1 MVPHDNELNF
11 AHNAI
16 DQLFGCM
23 DIKRVF
29 CVDDEYARSI
39 TVEDVIGYCA
49 DMKADDLSGIP
60 LLKDVAAFKDADE
73 DVFNDRLQNDWDKFD
88 EEQQKDIYR
97 KIRHLAG
104 AKDEPD
110 IGKALQLREILS
122 KHDFKEFSL
131 AEWKNNKEN
140 VLKEAKEKNTLIL
153 FDQDMRPEDGTDE
166 EGIKQI
172 TAMLSKED
180 LSGIY
185 CGLLSHTGSID
196 EEPEKWEQLSNDYGV
211 PKSNFLFIA
220 KDRLNKPLGFARM
233 LKLMT
238 ISPDCHLLNLKAKEI
253 YREALDKAKEE
264 IDKIGIYDF
273 EHIVFSHSQEE
284 GTWEPDML
292 FRLYSL
298 FHRKITIQ
306 EARGDD
312 ELNALL
318 NRIRKVSQIPL
329 PSKAEETPKHN
340 SWRIQKE
347 ELYMDADYINGLHL
361 PIELGDIFEYTSGNG
376 NTKKYVLLG
385 QPCDLMVRPKK
396 PNSPGGRHHTVI
408 ESVIAEINE
417 FDKNETENGDVEED
431 NPEAQGSAVL
441 AEIAEYDLKKNQNPT
456 PKPDPFASQALS
468 YYSDL
473 TDKES
478 YIMFR
483 KTQNIRLS
491 ILDLCVFQADGTAK
505 IEIGKDC
512 PEGVIPAWQD
522 HYMRL
527 QKEFKKAV
535 NRFERINNSMEN
547 AVKKDDIKY
556 VLNATIPPSSLT
568 NTFKGKVDGQ
578 TIEYPLKRIGRVIQT
593 RAVAI
598 LSRYAGYLA
607 RTAFD
612 RDFGEE
618 IRN

>member
-1 MVPHDNELNF
+1 MEPLDNEVNS

-23 DIKRVF
+23 GIMRVV

-39 TVEDVIGYCA
+39 NVEDVIGYCA
-49 DMKADDLSGIP
+49 GMKTDDLSGIS
-60 LLKDVAAFKDADE
+60 LISDFLALKDQNE
-73 DVFNDRLQNDWDKFD
+73 DVFTSRLRDNWKEFD
-88 EEQQKDIYR
+88 EDQRKDVYR
-97 KIRHLAG
+97 KIWIRSG
-104 AKDEPD
+104 SEGEPD
-110 IGKALQLREILS
+110 IGTALQLREILS
-122 KHDFKEFSL
+122 NHDFKELSL
-131 AEWKNNKEN
+131 AEWKDKKEN
-140 VLKEAKEKNTLIL
+140 ILNEAKNNNTLIL
-153 FDQDMRPEDGTDE
+153 FDQDMTQEKGTDD
-166 EGIKQI
+166 EGVKQI
-172 TAMLSKED
+172 AATLSHEG
-180 LSGIY
+180 LTGVY

-196 EEPEKWEQLSNDYGV
+196 EEPEKWEQLVSDYGV
-211 PKSNFLFIA
+211 PKSKFLFIA
-220 KDRLNKPLGFARM
+220 KSRLNKPLGFARM

-238 ISPDCHLLNLKAKEI
+238 ISPDCHSLNVKAKEI
-253 YREALDKAKEE
+253 YTAALDKAKEE

-284 GTWEPDML
+284 GTWEPDTL

-298 FHRKITIQ
+298 FHKKITIQ
-306 EARGDD
+306 EARGNI
-312 ELNALL
+312 ELNTLV

-361 PIELGDIFEYTSGNG
+361 PIELGDIFEFTKEDGK
-376 NTKKYVLLG
+376 TKKYVLLG

-396 PNSPGGRHHTVI
+396 DGNPGGRHHTVN

-417 FDKNETENGDVEED
+417 FYKNEPENGDTED
-431 NPEAQGSAVL
+431 DNSGAMENAIL
-441 AEIAEYDLKKNQNPT
+441 AEIAEYDEKKDRNPI
-456 PKPDPFASQALS
+456 PKPDPFASQVLS

-473 TDKES
+473 KDKES
-478 YIMFR
+478 YAMFR

-491 ILDLCVFQADGTAK
+491 ILDLCVFQPDGAAK

-512 PEGVIPAWQD
+512 HEGVIPSWQD
-522 HYMRL
+522 HYKRL

-535 NRFERINNSMEN
+535 NRFKRINEAVEN
-547 AVKKDDIKY
+547 KVKKDDIQH
-556 VLNATIPPSSLT
+556 VLNAIIPPSSLT
-568 NTFKGKVDGQ
+568 NTFKGKIDGQ
-578 TIEYPLKRIGRVIQT
+578 TVEYPLKRIGRINQT

-598 LSRYAGYLA
+598 LSRYAGFLA

-618 IRN
+618 IGN

>member
-1 MVPHDNELNF
+1 MEPHDNELNS

-23 DIKRVF
+23 GIKRVV

-39 TVEDVIGYCA
+39 NVEDVISYCA
-49 DMKADDLSGIP
+49 GMKADDLSGIH
-60 LLKDVAAFKDADE
+60 LFSDFVALKDTNE
-73 DVFNDRLQNDWDKFD
+73 DVFNDRLRDNWEKLD
-88 EEQQKDIYR
+88 EDQQKDIYR
-97 KIRHLAG
+97 RIVLRSG
-104 AKDEPD
+104 YEEEPD
-110 IGKALQLREILS
+110 IGTALQLQEILS
-122 KHDFKEFSL
+122 NHDFKELSL
-131 AEWKNNKEN
+131 TEWKDKKEN
-140 VLKEAKEKNTLIL
+140 ILKEAKEKNTLIL
-153 FDQDMRPEDGTDE
+153 FDQDMAPENGTED

-172 TAMLSKED
+172 GAIIPKEC
-180 LSGIY
+180 LPGVY

-211 PKSNFLFIA
+211 ARSNFLFIA
-220 KDRLNKPLGFARM
+220 KNRLDKPLGFARM
-233 LKLMT
+233 LKLMA
-238 ISPDCHLLNLKAKEI
+238 ISPDCHSLNVKVKKI
-253 YREALDKAKEE
+253 YSAALGKAKEE

-284 GTWEPDML
+284 GTWEPDTL

-298 FHRKITIQ
+298 FHRKNTIQ
-306 EARGDD
+306 AARGCKD
-312 ELNALL
+312 LNTLV
-318 NRIRKVSQIPL
+318 NRIRKVSHIPL

-361 PIELGDIFEYTSGNG
+361 PIELGDIFEFTKEDGK
-376 NTKKYVLLG
+376 TKKYVLLG
-385 QPCDLMVRPKK
+385 QPCDLMVRPRK
-396 PNSPGGRHHTVI
+396 PNTPGGRHHTVI
-408 ESVIAEINE
+408 ESVIAEIDE
-417 FDKNETENGDVEED
+417 FDKNVHENGDT
-431 NPEAQGSAVL
+431 
-441 AEIAEYDLKKNQNPT
+441 EYDEKKDQNPI
-456 PKPDPFASQALS
+456 PKPDPFASQVLS

-473 TDKES
+473 KDKES
-478 YIMFR
+478 YVMFR

-491 ILDLCVFQADGTAK
+491 ILDLCVFQPDGATK

-522 HYMRL
+522 HYKRL

-535 NRFERINNSMEN
+535 KRFERINE
-547 AVKKDDIKY
+547 AVKHFDNKENKIEKY
-556 VLNATIPPSSLT
+556 DMKYIRNTILPPSSLI
-568 NTFKGKVDGQ
+568 NTLIGKIDGQ
-578 TIEYPLKRIGRVIQT
+578 TVEYPLKRIGRINQT

-598 LSRYAGYLA
+598 LSRYAGFLA

-618 IRN
+618 IGNEGI

>member
-1 MVPHDNELNF
+1 MEPLDNELNS

-23 DIKRVF
+23 GITRVV

-39 TVEDVIGYCA
+39 NVEDVIGYCA
-49 DMKADDLSGIP
+49 GMKAGDLSGIP
-60 LLKDVAAFKDADE
+60 LVSDFVALIDDNE
-73 DVFNDRLQNDWDKFD
+73 DVFNDRLRDNWKEFD
-88 EEQQKDIYR
+88 EDQRKDVYR
-97 KIRHLAG
+97 KIWLRSG
-104 AKDEPD
+104 FEKEPD
-110 IGKALQLREILS
+110 IGTALQLRKILS
-122 KHDFKEFSL
+122 NHDFQELSL
-131 AEWKNNKEN
+131 TEWKEKKDSI
-140 VLKEAKEKNTLIL
+140 LKEAKENNTLIL
-153 FDQDMRPEDGTDE
+153 FDQDMTIENGTDD

-172 TAMLSKED
+172 VAIIPTEGLP
-180 LSGIY
+180 GVY
-185 CGLLSHTGSID
+185 CGLLSHTGLID
-196 EEPEKWEQLSNDYGV
+196 EEPEKWEQLSNSYGV

-220 KDRLNKPLGFARM
+220 KNRLDRPLGFARM

-238 ISPDCHLLNLKAKEI
+238 ISPDCHSLNIKAKEI
-253 YREALDKAKEE
+253 YGTAIDKAKEE

-284 GTWEPDML
+284 GTWEPDTL

-298 FHRKITIQ
+298 FHRKNTIQ
-306 EARGDD
+306 AARECKD
-312 ELNALL
+312 LNTLV
-318 NRIRKVSQIPL
+318 NRIRKVSHIPL

-361 PIELGDIFEYTSGNG
+361 PIELGDIFEFTKEDGK
-376 NTKKYVLLG
+376 TKKYVLLC

-396 PNSPGGRHHTVI
+396 DGNPGGRHHTVN

-417 FDKNETENGDVEED
+417 FDKNEPENGDTAKD
-431 NPEAQGSAVL
+431 KILIS
-441 AEIAEYDLKKNQNPT
+441 
-456 PKPDPFASQALS
+456 KPDPFASQVLS

-473 TDKES
+473 KDKES
-478 YIMFR
+478 YVMFR

-491 ILDLCVFQADGTAK
+491 ILDLCVLQPDGIAK
-505 IEIGKDC
+505 IEIEKDC

-522 HYMRL
+522 HYKRL

-535 NRFERINNSMEN
+535 NRFKRINEAVEN
-547 AVKKDDIKY
+547 KVKKDDIQH
-556 VLNATIPPSSLT
+556 VLNAIIPPSSLT
-568 NTFKGKVDGQ
+568 NTFKGKIDGQ
-578 TIEYPLKRIGRVIQT
+578 TVEYPLKRIGRINQT

-598 LSRYAGYLA
+598 LSRYAGFLA

-618 IRN
+618 IGN